1 MAEVNVENME
11 ENADL
16 FMEKMG
22 FPHDADGLEM
32 TDEQLVN
39 FLMLCHQVQYGMHEE
54 EYEEDCD
61 CDHDDGDCD
70 CGHDK
75 MMMPEDGIKVKVMR
89 VGDGG
94 SVHEMMN
101 EILGGY

>member
-1 MAEVNVENME
+1 MAEVNVANME
-11 ENADL
+11 ENSEL

-22 FPHDADGLEM
+22 FPHDA
-32 TDEQLVN
+32 
-39 FLMLCHQVQYGMHEE
+39 LCHQVQYGMHEE

-75 MMMPEDGIKVKVMR
+75 MMMPENGVKVKVMR
-89 VGDGG
+89 LGDGN
-94 SVHEMMN
+94 VHEMMN